1 MMFHHRFFVRRLR
14 TPALALCSAALL
26 AALLVSGRAWSQDTA
41 TEFVGF
47 VRAQSPQVRT
57 LVTPDEWERVTR
69 SADRL
74 GPRRLS
80 ALNAQ
85 LLDAARA
92 GRWALVLELVN
103 KGGADPEATDLRRT
117 SVLVLAAHEGQL
129 EVVRSLLR
137 AGADINRR
145 GDDGF
150 TALGAAAFRC
160 HAHLVT
166 QLMKADADAA
176 AWGVT
181 GQSALHLAALAG
193 HHAVVQRLLSHGVPV
208 DLLNARRETAL
219 DVAAQNGQLLVL
231 DQLLAAGAD
240 MAAAGQR

>member
-1 MMFHHRFFVRRLR
+1 MKFHQQLMVRRLR
-14 TPALALCSAALL
+14 TPALALCWAALL
-26 AALLVSGRAWSQDTA
+26 AALLMSSSAWGLDTA
-41 TEFVGF
+41 SEFLGF
-47 VRAQSPQVRT
+47 ARAPAPQART
-57 LVTPDEWERVTR
+57 LVTPDEWERVSR
-69 SADRL
+69 PADRL

-80 ALNAQ
+80 AADAQ
-85 LLDAARA
+85 LLEAARA
-92 GRWALVLELVN
+92 GRWAMVLELVN

-117 SVLVLAAHEGQL
+117 SVLVLAAHESQL

-150 TALGAAAFRC
+150 TALAAAAFRG

-166 QLMKADADAA
+166 QLLKAGADAA
-176 AWGVT
+176 AWTVT
-181 GQSALHLAALAG
+181 GQGALHLAALAG
-193 HHAVVQRLLSHGVPV
+193 HTAVVQRLLGQGVPV

-219 DVAAQNGQLLVL
+219 DMAAQNGQLFVL

-240 MAAAGQR
+240 MAAAGRR